1 MLKSTLELQLHL
13 CEDYN
18 KVVVCGWRWAWTINT
33 SSVVGKWPFE
43 SGVVVNDD
51 GIILHPYTNMVVDV
65 HFPSML
71 DIFKHK
77 IILSNG
83 GD

>member
-1 MLKSTLELQLHL
+1 M
-13 CEDYN
+13 
-18 KVVVCGWRWAWTINT
+18 
-33 SSVVGKWPFE
+33 GKWPFE
-43 SGVVVNDD
+43 SGVVANDD
-51 GIILHPYTNMVVDV
+51 GIILHPYTNIIVDV

-77 IILSNG
+77 IILSNA